1 MEEGSCGMSLITI
14 NGTGYADIDPVT
26 WEDAIAEGGFYYSR
40 ACYLGLPRPPAI
52 LFDQPSPRYL
62 LAMGRYH
69 QLFAEAEAKLVD
81 HLGEAV
87 PDERETRELALEAA
101 DQNLSLVM
109 NRLRELAD
117 SVEPGLAVIVDA
129 DELDTLA
136 DMLSAAR
143 TCL

>member
-1 MEEGSCGMSLITI
+1 MIPIYI
-14 NGTGYADIDPVT
+14 NGTGYAEDDLVT
-26 WEDAIAEGGFYYSR
+26 WEDAIEEGGFYYSR
-40 ACYLGLPRPPAI
+40 ACYLGLPRPPAV
-52 LFDQPSPRYL
+52 LFDQPSPPYL

-69 QLFAEAEAKLVD
+69 ELFAAAEAKLVD
-81 HLGEAV
+81 QLAEAV

-101 DQNLSLVM
+101 DQNLLLVL

-117 SVEPGLAVIVDA
+117 SVEPGLSVIVDA
-129 DELDTLA
+129 DELDALA